1 MAEVTGFEFF
11 PGEDE
16 PVVTCA
22 TFFDDA
28 VDTELQE
35 EFVQRPDE

>member
-1 MAEVTGFEFF
+1 MAEVIGLECF

-16 PVVTCA
+16 PVATCA
-22 TFFDDA
+22 MFLDDA

-35 EFVQRPDE
+35 EFM